1 MTESTDAT
9 VATFQIH
16 ASCVEEFNAIQKR
29 LADAMAA
36 RQQAKDAKVAAGVK
50 HSKAII
56 AQTKIIQ
63 VETKA
68 LAAVLRDSERARC
81 LAKGA

>member
-16 ASCVEEFNAIQKR
+16 ASCVKEYHAIQKR

-50 HSKAII
+50 II

-63 VETKA
+63 AGTSD

-81 LAKGA
+81 LTKGA